1 MDGRMMRVIE
11 FHEMDAGPPLTP
23 EQQARMDFILAH
35 WRTNADDTGLEWVP
49 CGPDCSHQPE

>member
-1 MDGRMMRVIE
+1 MMRVIE
-11 FHEMDAGPPLTP
+11 FHEMDAGPPLTL